1 MFASGKA
8 LKALADH
15 RQASTRSAS
24 LVRTHVLTYAH
35 GMPEQHAKWYPE
47 HTPDYVFKVATIGE
61 SGVGKSC
68 LLSRFADDTERFNE
82 NHLSTIGVDFK
93 IRSLMLDDK
102 HIKLQIW
109 DTAGQERC
117 ASAGASARLA
127 PRGPRA
133 RSDGC
138 SPKALYQHNTT
149 RSPVAHVPVRSDNT
163 LTRLPIAQ
171 VQVDHTHLL
180 YADLR
185 LKP

>member
-1 MFASGKA
+1 
-8 LKALADH
+8 
-15 RQASTRSAS
+15 
-24 LVRTHVLTYAH
+24 
-35 GMPEQHAKWYPE
+35 MPEQHAKWYPE

-117 ASAGASARLA
+117 ASPGASARPTGLERRLLA
-127 PRGPRA
+127 K
-133 RSDGC
+133 STV
-138 SPKALYQHNTT
+138 STQHNQVAS
-149 RSPVAHVPVRSDNT
+149 RSRPR
-163 LTRLPIAQ
+163 
-171 VQVDHTHLL
+171 
-180 YADLR
+180 
-185 LKP
+185 KE